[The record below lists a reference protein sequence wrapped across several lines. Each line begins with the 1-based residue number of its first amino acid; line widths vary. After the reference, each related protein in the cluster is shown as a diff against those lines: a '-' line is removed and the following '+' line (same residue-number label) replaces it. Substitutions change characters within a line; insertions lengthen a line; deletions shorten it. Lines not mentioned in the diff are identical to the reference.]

1 MTIKRRSNWLAML
14 YLVASCVAGVGMCAV
29 TGCERKEKVINVETP
44 AGDVEVERNLD
55 TGKVDVEVETPA
67 N

>member
-1 MTIKRRSNWLAML
+1 
-14 YLVASCVAGVGMCAV
+14 MCAV